1 MLMTSPPYDFHDFSN
16 IHCHCE
22 PFAPVTLT
30 PMQSGE
36 ESRGAQDRLREAISI
51 SLFEIAT
58 PACRNAYFGVQA
70 RRPDSI
76 GAPRND
82 IIVGRSQN

>member
-1 MLMTSPPYDFHDFSN
+1 LLEDVDDLTPLDSHDFSN

-51 SLFEIAT
+51 NLFEIAT
-58 PACRNAYFGVQA
+58 
-70 RRPDSI
+70 S
-76 GAPRND
+76 PRFHR
-82 IIVGRSQN
+82 GSSQ